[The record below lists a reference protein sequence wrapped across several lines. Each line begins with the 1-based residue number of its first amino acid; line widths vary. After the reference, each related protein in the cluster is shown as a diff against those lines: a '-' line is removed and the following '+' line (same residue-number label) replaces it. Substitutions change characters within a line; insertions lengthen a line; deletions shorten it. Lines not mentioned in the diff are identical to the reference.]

1 MKTINLN
8 EESIL
13 RAQAIGTLR
22 IVLAVTAA
30 GGRIQ
35 IEDEMGLIEY
45 ADSVSAAER
54 RIADVLMKGGY
65 FAHGFTYSGHPVAAA
80 AAERLSRRESPSSR
94 RRRRR
99 RRRSGHRPSGSR
111 GRRGPAGDR

>member
-22 IVLAVTAA
+22 IVPAVTAF
-30 GGRIQ
+30 GERIQ

-54 RIADVLMKGGY
+54 RIACLDAFDETPCELL
-65 FAHGFTYSGHPVAAA
+65 
-80 AAERLSRRESPSSR
+80 ED
-94 RRRRR
+94 
-99 RRRSGHRPSGSR
+99 RSGSVQAIDRCHDCSR
-111 GRRGPAGDR
+111 KLS

>member
-35 IEDEMGLIEY
+35 IEDEMGLIE
-45 ADSVSAAER
+45 
-54 RIADVLMKGGY
+54 
-65 FAHGFTYSGHPVAAA
+65 
-80 AAERLSRRESPSSR
+80 
-94 RRRRR
+94 
-99 RRRSGHRPSGSR
+99 
-111 GRRGPAGDR
+111 

>member
-1 MKTINLN
+1 MRTINLN

-54 RIADVLMKGGY
+54 RIAEVLMKGRPPPA
-65 FAHGFTYSGHPVAAA
+65 AHLPWN
-80 AAERLSRRESPSSR
+80 PS
-94 RRRRR
+94 
-99 RRRSGHRPSGSR
+99 
-111 GRRGPAGDR
+111 DTVQ

>member
-54 RIADVLMKGGY
+54 RIADVLMKGRSPPA
-65 FAHGFTYSGHPVAAA
+65 AHLP
-80 AAERLSRRESPSSR
+80 RNPS
-94 RRRRR
+94 
-99 RRRSGHRPSGSR
+99 
-111 GRRGPAGDR
+111 DTVQ